1 MSSSQNL
8 KGALDMMLLSVLRGQ
23 PAHGYA
29 VVERLAEASQGAF
42 ELGEGTVY
50 PALRRLEKAGLLRSS
65 WTTANGRDRRVYE
78 VTAKGEKALATQRG
92 EWETFSR
99 AVRRTLQAS

>member
-29 VVERLAEASQGAF
+29 VVARLAEASQGAF

-50 PALRRLEKAGLLRSS
+50 PAFAAWRGPYSS
-65 WTTANGRDRRVYE
+65 WTTANGRDR
-78 VTAKGEKALATQRG
+78 Q
-92 EWETFSR
+92 SR
-99 AVRRTLQAS
+99 R